1 MDLEQNESKKMFNK
15 CINFLR
21 GNIENVP
28 FYDIVKIL
36 PPDYMDKFLIEYEKS
51 IDSLTIEQSNVKSIC
66 AERLFKF
73 SLSHSKLEYIQHLSH
88 KYNQDMKP
96 CYLYH
101 IVKNNNQL
109 VFEHWLSLV
118 QFDSDDMMDVIDAIV
133 FIDIET
139 NKLKLLLNVINNI
152 IDPDMYFAILKCICS
167 YDNLENFKL
176 VHSYCKDLLDIKS
189 TFIAREEP
197 LMSLLDFY
205 DYSMPLE
212 CDLLL
217 VSSDS
222 NSYHIVEYLL
232 ELGLFSYQSME
243 KAYQYAKL
251 NSCYVRLNSRIKFV
265 DNKDKTIS
273 ILEKYINV

>member
-15 CINFLR
+15 CINFLQ

-51 IDSLTIEQSNVKSIC
+51 LDNSTINQLNIKSMC
-66 AERLFKF
+66 AERLFKI
-73 SLSHSKLEYIQHLSH
+73 SLSHSKLEYIQHESH

-96 CYLYH
+96 VHLYN
-101 IVKNNNQL
+101 IVKNNNP
-109 VFEHWLSLV
+109 FIFGHWLSLV
-118 QFDSDDMMDVIDAIV
+118 KFDGEDMQDVIDAII
-133 FIDIET
+133 FTDIEI

-152 IDPDMYFAILKCICS
+152 IDPDMYFIILKCICS

-176 VHSYCKDLLDIKS
+176 VHSYCKNLLDIKS
-189 TFIAREEP
+189 TFTVREEP
-197 LMSLLDFY
+197 LTSLLDFY
-205 DYSMPLE
+205 DYSRPLE

-217 VSSDS
+217 VSADS
-222 NSYHIVEYLL
+222 NSYHIVEHLL
-232 ELGLFSYQSME
+232 DLRIFSHQSME
-243 KAYQYAKL
+243 KAYQYVKL
-251 NSCYVRLNSRIKFV
+251 NSCHVRLNFRIKFV

-273 ILEKYINV
+273 ILEKYINA